1 MNIIKKIKNKLTYLK
16 SERYVKQKQREL
28 EKVISRNSNLPRIY
42 ESVN

>member
-28 EKVISRNSNLPRIY
+28 EKVGGVI
-42 ESVN
+42 